1 MHQYRCPFLSQA
13 LGDDLPGAAVRA
25 GDKGNAVTQVEVH
38 ESPGVVESITI
49 MPPLMLALAT
59 LVCVV
64 LIGSYVQSVAGFAMG
79 LLIVAAAAS
88 AQLYDLEV
96 TAAVVSFLSLVNI
109 GLSLHGHYHLVHGR
123 MLKWLVIG
131 QLPAIVV
138 GVWLLGVLS
147 RQASGLL
154 EMVLGTF
161 LIAGSA
167 SMMVRPRLRAAVSGA
182 PAAWVAGTAG
192 GLLGGLFAASGPVIG
207 WFCYRQPLPV
217 AEIRATLLGCFA
229 ATTLAR
235 IATVGIAGD
244 LTREIGVITVSC
256 LPAVLLGVWMG
267 RKYPPPVTEATLRR
281 LAFAL
286 LTLLGLWIL
295 GSAVNRL

>member
-1 MHQYRCPFLSQA
+1 MYQYRRAFVCEP
-13 LGDDLPGAAVRA
+13 LGNDLTSAAVGA
-25 GDKGNAVTQVEVH
+25 GNEGNTVAQIEIH
-38 ESPGVVESITI
+38 EPPGVVESITI

-64 LIGSYVQSVAGFAMG
+64 FVGSYVQSVAGFAMG

-147 RQASGLL
+147 REASGAL
-154 EMVLGTF
+154 EAVLGVF

-167 SMMVRPRLRAAVSGA
+167 SMMVRPRLRATVSGA

-235 IATVGIAGD
+235 IATVGVAGD

-256 LPAVLLGVWMG
+256 LPAVLLGVWLG
-267 RKYPPPVTEATLRR
+267 RKFPPPVGEETLRR

-295 GSAVNRL
+295 GASVMSL